1 MSSSEKNAVV
11 SPAWVDEKFVKEAL
25 SEAEGKQVAE
35 VSSLTVE
42 PAVKAGANF
51 MSSLL
56 RLSCEVRLAG
66 GGAAEAR
73 SLVLKVGLG
82 AGPMADLAEE
92 GQVFEREARVYR
104 ELLPQAEEALR
115 AAEGGGGGEWRPLA
129 PRTLGAATGGG
140 GRPAWL
146 LLEDL
151 RASGFRTPQP
161 GAGLD
166 RAHCSLG
173 LSALAR
179 LHAASAR
186 LLEDS
191 PPLRTDPLFSRSPL
205 TSREACDQLASIV
218 PRHALALSAA
228 LAASGRS
235 ALADRYQAA
244 AERIVGRLRQLDGGG
259 PPALRVLLHGDLW
272 KNNFL
277 FRYSGQQPTD
287 VRLLDFQMVNT
298 GAPAIDVVHFLYANA
313 SEETHRQHLEQLV
326 SEYHGTLQAT
336 LKALGLHQQ
345 ADAYPLQELWRD
357 MDRCA
362 PIALHCAILMGVIL
376 GVEAHGADIQQ
387 SYSSEDK
394 QAEILTKVYSNPT
407 YLSCIEYL
415 SPHFQKQGVL

>member
-11 SPAWVDEKFVKEAL
+11 TPAWVDEKFVKEAL

-35 VSSLTVE
+35 VSCVRVE
-42 PAVKAGANF
+42 PAVKPGANF

-82 AGPMADLAEE
+82 AGPMANLAEE
-92 GQVFEREARVYR
+92 AQVFEREARVYQ
-104 ELLPQAEEALR
+104 ELLPRAEE
-115 AAEGGGGGEWRPLA
+115 P
-129 PRTLGAATGGG
+129 
-140 GRPAWL
+140 
-146 LLEDL
+146 
-151 RASGFRTPQP
+151 P

-173 LSALAR
+173 LRALAR

-191 PPLRTDPLFSRSPL
+191 PPLRTDALFLRSPL

-228 LAASGRS
+228 LAASGRGG
-235 ALADRYQAA
+235 LADRYEAA
-244 AERIVGRLRQLDGGG
+244 AERIVGRLRQLDGSG
-259 PPALRVLLHGDLW
+259 PPALQVLLHGDVW

-287 VRLLDFQMVNT
+287 VRLLDFQMVNI
-298 GAPAIDVVHFLYANA
+298 GAPTIDVVHFLYANA

-345 ADAYPLQELWRD
+345 ADAYPLQELRRD

-376 GVEAHGADIQQ
+376 GVEAHGVDIQQ

-415 SPHFQKQGVL
+415 SRHFQKQGVL

>member
-11 SPAWVDEKFVKEAL
+11 TPAWVDEKFVKEAL

-35 VSSLTVE
+35 VSCVRVE

-56 RLSCEVRLAG
+56 RLSCEVRVAG
-66 GGAAEAR
+66 GGVAEAR

-92 GQVFEREARVYR
+92 AQVFVREARVYR
-104 ELLPQAEEALR
+104 ELLPRAEQALR
-115 AAEGGGGGEWRPLA
+115 A
-129 PRTLGAATGGG
+129 
-140 GRPAWL
+140 
-146 LLEDL
+146 DL
-151 RASGFRTPQP
+151 CVSGFRTPPP

-173 LSALAR
+173 LRALAR

-191 PPLRTDPLFSRSPL
+191 PSLRTDPLLSRSPL
-205 TSREACDQLASIV
+205 TSRDACDQLASIV

-228 LAASGRS
+228 LAASGRG
-235 ALADRYQAA
+235 ALADRYEAA

-259 PPALRVLLHGDLW
+259 PPALQVLLHGDLW

-277 FRYSGQQPTD
+277 FLYSGQQPTD
-287 VRLLDFQMVNT
+287 VRLLDFQMVNI
-298 GAPAIDVVHFLYANA
+298 GAPTIDVVHFLYANA

-326 SEYHGTLQAT
+326 SEYHDTLQAT

-345 ADAYPLQELWRD
+345 ADAYPLQELRRD

-362 PIALHCAILMGVIL
+362 PIAIHCAVLMGVIL
-376 GVEAHGADIQQ
+376 GVEAHGVDIQQ
-387 SYSSEDK
+387 SYRSEDK
-394 QAEILTKVYSNPT
+394 QAEILAKVYSNPT

-415 SPHFQKQGVL
+415 SPHFQKLGVL

>member
-1 MSSSEKNAVV
+1 MSSSEENAVV
-11 SPAWVDEKFVKEAL
+11 TPAWVDEKFVKEAL

-35 VSSLTVE
+35 VSSLRVE

-56 RLSCEVRLAG
+56 RLSCEVRLAS

-73 SLVLKVGLG
+73 SLVLKVGLR

-104 ELLPQAEEALR
+104 ELLPRAE
-115 AAEGGGGGEWRPLA
+115 
-129 PRTLGAATGGG
+129 
-140 GRPAWL
+140 
-146 LLEDL
+146 EDL
-151 RASGFRTPQP
+151 RASGFRTPPP

-173 LSALAR
+173 LRALAR

-205 TSREACDQLASIV
+205 TSRDACDQLASIV

-228 LAASGRS
+228 LAASGRG
-235 ALADRYQAA
+235 ALADRYEAA
-244 AERIVGRLRQLDGGG
+244 AERIVGRLRQLDGGS
-259 PPALRVLLHGDLW
+259 PPALQVLLHGDVW

-313 SEETHRQHLEQLV
+313 SEETHRQHLEQLL

-345 ADAYPLQELWRD
+345 ADAYPLQELRRD
-357 MDRCA
+357 IDRCA